1 MVQRLSKT
9 LRQHHTSFAVNNQ
22 VNMKKENPT
31 AVEWI
36 DTRKIRF
43 KVIVFKNNQMRKRD
57 LIAELHTDSDGNF
70 VSQPVDFSILH
81 RRDKSLYQ
89 EEKF

>member
-1 MVQRLSKT
+1 
-9 LRQHHTSFAVNNQ
+9 
-22 VNMKKENPT
+22 MKKENPT

-36 DTRKIRF
+36 DMRKIRF

-57 LIAELHTDSDGNF
+57 LIAELQTDSDGNF
-70 VSQPVDFSILH
+70 ISQPVDFSILH

-89 EEKF
+89 EEKFQRKLSSRNFELSLLDNRIVKL